1 MTESRSDVKMV
12 GQFIVFAG
20 MALSAAGAADVVRV
34 SADFT
39 TATGAVKPLHAVNNA
54 PARLNAGAKVWEFEA
69 AGIPYMRT
77 HDTMGAWG
85 GGHYVDVPNVFP
97 DFDADENDPANYDFA
112 FTDAYLAAVVA
123 AGTKVYYRLGVTIEN
138 NFFIKA
144 YNIHPPKDF
153 AKWARI
159 CEHIVRHCNE
169 GWANGHHWNIEYWE
183 IWNEPENPPM
193 WTGTREQ
200 YFELYRVAA
209 NHLKSCFPKI
219 KVGGYGGCGFYAVD
233 DAKSAQDAFKKS
245 FVTWFEDFCKYV
257 TDPKTRAP
265 LDFYSW
271 HMYIC
276 EKTPHRI
283 VTHANY
289 VRKTLDA
296 AGLTKTESHFN
307 EWNYV
312 GPGWNDFWSMRHA
325 RGAAMFAQA
334 FCLMQ
339 TAPVDLAMYYDAC
352 PTRTYCGLF
361 DLVSKTGDTRTATWF
376 AFRMWNQLYRLGSS
390 CASAAD
396 ADDFGVS
403 AARGADG
410 GKALV
415 LANNS
420 DRARTVDL
428 SLKGVDGDSFEVF
441 LLDDEHDSGKSS
453 SVDVRR
459 TFVLAPYMTALVAT
473 PSKAEEKVD
482 RGVERKVFAGQDA
495 AQAQ

>member
-1 MTESRSDVKMV
+1 MTKKSIKV
-12 GQFIVFAG
+12 VFA
-20 MALSAAGAADVVRV
+20 AAVVSAIGIARADATADGAVRV

-39 TATGAVKPLHAVNNA
+39 TATGTVKPLHAVNNA
-54 PARLNAGAKVWEFEA
+54 PCRPTPGSKVWEFQS

-77 HDTMGAWG
+77 HDTVGMWG

-97 DFDADENDPANYDFA
+97 NFEADENDPANYDFA

-138 NFFIKA
+138 YWRIKS
-144 YNIHPPKDF
+144 YNIDPPKDF

-159 CEHIVRHCNE
+159 CEHIVRHYNE

-193 WTGTREQ
+193 WTGTKEQ

-209 NHLKSCFPKI
+209 NHLKTCFPKI
-219 KVGGYGGCGFYAVD
+219 KVGGYGGCGFYSVD
-233 DAKSAQDAFKKS
+233 GGKSEQNEFQKS
-245 FVTWFEDFCKYV
+245 FVTWFEDFCKFV
-257 TDPKTRAP
+257 TNPKTKAP

-276 EKTPHRI
+276 EKTPRRI
-283 VTHANY
+283 VNHANY

-296 AGLTKTESHFN
+296 AGLKKTESHFN

-312 GPGWNDFWSMRHA
+312 GPSWGDFWSMRHA

-334 FCLMQ
+334 FCMMQ

-361 DLVSKTGDTRTATWF
+361 ELVAKTADTRTTTWF
-376 AFRMWNQLYRLGSS
+376 AFRMWNRLYRLGTS

-403 AARGADG
+403 AARGVDG
-410 GKALV
+410 GKALI

-428 SLKGVDGDSFEVF
+428 SLKGANGETFEVY
-441 LLDDEHDSGKSS
+441 LLDDAHDSKKPS

-459 TFVLAPYMTALVAT
+459 PFVLAPYMVALVTT
-473 PSKAEEKVD
+473 PGKPVEKVD
-482 RGVERKVFAGQDA
+482 RGTERKVFAGQDA
-495 AQAQ
+495 TQAQ